1 MIQDIDVKAMKK
13 NAFRVSKE
21 RGMTASRVRV
31 PGGLVSAK
39 SMARIVEI
47 AEEYGRGEIFLT
59 NRQGVEIPGIHME
72 DMPKVNEKLQA
83 IIEDTK
89 INQEDTSQGYL
100 ASGTRNVVACPGKRL
115 CPFGC
120 YDTTAFAQRM
130 DHEIFPNN
138 RHVKVAFTGCSND
151 CAHVALNDFG
161 IIGMTEPQ
169 YDPNRCI
176 GCGQCVDWCQRRSV
190 SALRLEKG
198 KVVRDEDRCI
208 GCGVC
213 VVYCPTRA
221 WTRSPEHYFRVKIM
235 GRTGKQNPRLAQ
247 DWLRWVDED
256 SIVKIVKNTYAF
268 IEEYINPNA
277 PEGKE
282 HIGYIVDRVGFDEF
296 CEWALKDVELPE
308 KCPRVLGRQAL
319 RPRQQPAMRQKG
331 QSLCLI
337 QEEGRLRGRPSFLV
351 LFLAHNTLG
360 DSSNLVQG
368 FLFRVSHILTTTLS
382 KSLSSYFWLGC
393 FSKKSKRGG
402 SSGSACSA
410 GLSPSACAS
419 SPGVSNACS
428 QEKKSSAAKPRCSQ
442 IFSHPAGT
450 AGCMSSVTVRS
461 AAKALA
467 SACS

>member
-268 IEEYINPNA
+268 IEEYIDPNA

-282 HIGYIVDRVGFDEF
+282 HIGYIVDRVGFEEF

-308 KCPRVLGRQAL
+308 KCQRATRVYWDTKRYDRDNNL
-319 RPRQQPAMRQKG
+319 R
-331 QSLCLI
+331 
-337 QEEGRLRGRPSFLV
+337 
-351 LFLAHNTLG
+351 
-360 DSSNLVQG
+360 
-368 FLFRVSHILTTTLS
+368 
-382 KSLSSYFWLGC
+382 
-393 FSKKSKRGG
+393 
-402 SSGSACSA
+402 
-410 GLSPSACAS
+410 
-419 SPGVSNACS
+419 
-428 QEKKSSAAKPRCSQ
+428 
-442 IFSHPAGT
+442 
-450 AGCMSSVTVRS
+450 
-461 AAKALA
+461 
-467 SACS
+467 